1 MHHIFSTMA
10 NSNEYVKYSEHGP
23 RGINVAERSV
33 LIKGGAGINKK
44 NVQTPL
50 GVHTMVE
57 DEDMEWLKD
66 DFSFKQHIKN
76 GYITVRKQKTDPEV
90 AAANMVTRDQKTDAC
105 PIVPQDFNEKP
116 AGKDLTAMKPRVNK
130 AA

>member
-1 MHHIFSTMA
+1 MFHVYCTAA
-10 NSNEYVKYSEHGP
+10 NSTEYVKYNQHGP

-50 GVHTMVE
+50 GVHTAVE

-66 DFSFKQHIKN
+66 DFSFKQLIKN
-76 GYITVRKQKTDPEV
+76 GYISVRKQKVDPEV
-90 AAANMVTRDQKTDAC
+90 AAADMVTRDQKTDAC
-105 PIVPQDFNEKP
+105 PIVPQDFTEKA
-116 AGKDLTAMKPRVNK
+116 AGKDLTAVKPKVNK

>member
-10 NSNEYVKYSEHGP
+10 NSNEYVRYSEHGP
-23 RGINVAERSV
+23 RGINVAERSI

-50 GVHTMVE
+50 GVHTAVE

-66 DFSFKQHIKN
+66 DFSFKQHVKN
-76 GYITVRKQKTDPEV
+76 GYITVRKQKVDPEV
-90 AAANMVTRDQKTDAC
+90 AAADMVTRDQKTDAC
-105 PIVPQDFNEKP
+105 PIVPQDFNDKA
-116 AGKDLTAMKPRVNK
+116 AGKDLTAIKPKVNK